1 VGRGR
6 GVDRYN
12 FSLLFLIANAK
23 IKILSRIFCW
33 DTEEVDVA
41 IVGGGI
47 AGLTLAKSG
56 RGRG

>member
-1 VGRGR
+1 MAG
-6 GVDRYN
+6 N
-12 FSLLFLIANAK
+12 ISPELHSENAK

-56 RGRG
+56 RGRGEFHFI